1 MNLARPNAKTAA
13 RAVGRAAPK
22 APIAAP
28 FSLRPVVQATLAA
41 VAGAAIAR
49 LAEGGANRARCLT
62 MQVRWTLRG
71 RCLPTPQE
79 KPERVTTDF
88 IVAPDMASWR
98 FADRLRIVRRCDP
111 RAQLATFCHRAANGV
126 RSV

>member
-13 RAVGRAAPK
+13 RAVGRAALK

-49 LAEGGANRARCLT
+49 LAEGAANRARRFTL
-62 MQVRWTLRG
+62 QVRWTLRG

-79 KPERVTTDF
+79 KPECVTTDF
-88 IVAPDMASWR
+88 IVAPDMASW
-98 FADRLRIVRRCDP
+98 
-111 RAQLATFCHRAANGV
+111 
-126 RSV
+126 